1 MADDAGGPEIAG
13 DPLSRP
19 PAARTLRPGWW
30 LVSAVIV
37 AAAALVALNRRHD
50 LVLALRLMGAVPPG
64 RLALAALLEALSLLC
79 LAAMQWWLLRAGDAR
94 LRFGRVA
101 VMILAANAVAGALP
115 AGAAFAAA
123 WLFRQL
129 RRCRV
134 SPVLAGAVLAVSG
147 VFSGLA
153 LFSLLVAGVLAGG
166 GAGAAVGLRA
176 AVLWL
181 AAALVLVTAGTVA
194 LARFPPVRRRVRRA
208 WRRIGVRSPRMW
220 SIENGLSHLVRHV
233 RAKQPGVRPWLT
245 PFALAVSNWVLDVA
259 CLGACA
265 WGLGI
270 ALPWP
275 GTLVAYVLT
284 QMAGALRL
292 TPGGLGIV
300 ETGLAAL
307 LVLYGLR
314 VDQAI
319 ALTLLYR
326 IASYWA
332 PQAIG
337 WTSWL
342 GLTIASHRRAHA
354 ERGESQT

>member
-1 MADDAGGPEIAG
+1 MAEDTGGPDGAG
-13 DPLSRP
+13 DPVSRP
-19 PAARTLRPGWW
+19 PVARVLRPGWW

-37 AAAALVALNRRHD
+37 SAAAVVAVSRRHD
-50 LVLALRLMGAVPPG
+50 LASALRLMGAIPPG
-64 RLALAALLEALSLLC
+64 RLGLAALLEALSLLC
-79 LAAMQWWLLRAGDAR
+79 MAAMQWWLLRAGGAR
-94 LRFGRVA
+94 LGFGRVA
-101 VMILAANAVAGALP
+101 AMVMAANAVAGALP
-115 AGAAFAAA
+115 AGAAFAAS

-129 RRCRV
+129 RRRRV
-134 SPVLAGAVLAVSG
+134 SLVLAGAVLAVSG
-147 VFSGLA
+147 VMSGLA

-166 GAGAAVGLRA
+166 GVGSAAGLRA

-181 AAALVLVTAGTVA
+181 TTALVLVTAGTVA
-194 LARFPPVRRRVRRA
+194 LAHFPPVRRRVRRA
-208 WRRIGVRSPRMW
+208 WRRIGVRSSRMW
-220 SIENGLSHLVRHV
+220 SVEEGLSHLVRHV

-245 PFALAVSNWVLDVA
+245 PFALALSNWVLDVA

-307 LVLYGLR
+307 LVFYGLR

-332 PQAIG
+332 PQPIG
-337 WTSWL
+337 WASWL
-342 GLTIASHRRAHA
+342 GLTVASHRRART
-354 ERGESQT
+354 ERREPRT